1 MVGSALVLTLELA
14 GLTTLILLALGVPL
28 AWALARTKGM
38 WVEAVGAAVALPLVL
53 PPTVL
58 GFYLLILLGP
68 HGPLAPLLPTFGLAT
83 LAFSFPGLVIGSVI
97 YSLPFMV
104 QPVRSAF
111 AALGDGAWEAALT
124 LRAAPLDAFFSVAL
138 PLARGGIATGAIL
151 AFAHTLGEFGVVMM
165 VGGDIPGRTEVLS
178 ILIFNDVE
186 NLEWVR
192 AGQVSAGLAVF
203 SFLVI
208 LATLLLGKRAE
219 RRRL

>member
-1 MVGSALVLTLELA
+1 MLGPALILTLELA
-14 GLTTLILLALGVPL
+14 GLTTSILLIIGIPL
-28 AWALARTKGM
+28 AWLLAQARGI
-38 WVEAVGAAVALPLVL
+38 WVEAAGAVVTLPLVL

-68 HGPLAPLLPTFGLAT
+68 HGPLVPLLTAFGLTT
-83 LAFSFPGLVIGSVI
+83 LAFSFPGLVIGSVV

-104 QPVRSAF
+104 QPVRAAF
-111 AALGDGAWEAALT
+111 AAQGNGAWEAALT
-124 LRAAPLDAFFSVAL
+124 LRANPRDAFFSIAL

-165 VGGDIPGRTEVLS
+165 IGGDIPGKTEVLS

-192 AGQVSAGLAVF
+192 AGQISAGLAAF

-208 LATLLLGKRAE
+208 LVTLLLGRRAAHG
-219 RRRL
+219 RA